1 MKIGAIMKEIK
12 CTNSNKSVRF
22 FRNGPEDIMV
32 FACQE
37 GEFWFTV
44 GSYKTLKG
52 AKRSAVRKMSDHGY
66 KVDMNALNKLSI

>member
-1 MKIGAIMKEIK
+1 
-12 CTNSNKSVRF
+12 
-22 FRNGPEDIMV
+22 MV

-52 AKRSAVRKMSDHGY
+52 AKRSAVRKMADHGY
-66 KVDMNALNKLSI
+66 KVDMNALNNLSV